1 MYWYPACG
9 VRGMSGGSGAT
20 SRGLNAEIVG
30 GIDATPLEFP
40 WQISLRLVQN
50 SGTPGQHF
58 CGGSIINKQHILTA
72 AHCILEGY
80 KSASYYAV
88 VVGDQKLDT
97 VDPNEKTFSVQ
108 SRSGLAEPASPQPL
122 SHADRRR
129 LAASYATFRP
139 AELESMGG
147 GTASNI
153 LQKVDLPT
161 VPYKECKND
170 YKNVNTVVEKTMICA
185 GPKEGGKSAC
195 QAKLGGEVGAGQLG
209 RPLCVLLG
217 IGQDQSVGERQQLAS
232 SSGVRL
238 GFGDSAI
245 VVVEALARMPPNGG
259 IITITVNIP
268 RPDSR
273 PLVIDTSAR
282 PIEGDS
288 ASAPECEARP
298 PLQCVRSC
306 RVCFV
311 PPGLNVSPVGPLP
324 AQPPPVAGPLEWP
337 AWGLPSSNIDDH
349 SLPDAHSSMFSWHL
363 D

>member
-1 MYWYPACG
+1 MLLIVNIFVWLGLGAEVFGSSPACG

-20 SRGLNAEIVG
+20 SRGLNTEIVG
-30 GIDATPLEFP
+30 GMDATPLEFP

-108 SRSGLAEPASPQPL
+108 SYTIHPKWNRRAVNYDYAILKLKTPLDFSGAQKALMPICLPRKNQVFDNQICTASGWGYLKDQ
-122 SHADRRR
+122 
-129 LAASYATFRP
+129 
-139 AELESMGG
+139 SMGG
-147 GTASNI
+147 GTASNV

-195 QAKLGGEVGAGQLG
+195 QDNFLSFPYANTGTEGATNSATKAGFWWLSDV
-209 RPLCVLLG
+209 R
-217 IGQDQSVGERQQLAS
+217 ILAS
-232 SSGVRL
+232 VR
-238 GFGDSAI
+238 
-245 VVVEALARMPPNGG
+245 V
-259 IITITVNIP
+259 
-268 RPDSR
+268 
-273 PLVIDTSAR
+273 
-282 PIEGDS
+282 
-288 ASAPECEARP
+288 
-298 PLQCVRSC
+298 
-306 RVCFV
+306 
-311 PPGLNVSPVGPLP
+311 
-324 AQPPPVAGPLEWP
+324 
-337 AWGLPSSNIDDH
+337 
-349 SLPDAHSSMFSWHL
+349 
-363 D
+363 